1 MGFGYDMIDNG
12 FGIFGVL
19 FVIVWI
25 LIIGVIIA
33 SIVRNISIRNK
44 NNQSPRLTVNATVV
58 SKRTDVTYHRN
69 PNSGDTSGAHGY
81 YTTSFTHYYVTFQV
95 ESGDRMEFPVSG
107 AEYAMLADG
116 DNGKLYFQGT
126 RYLNFE
132 RF

>member
-1 MGFGYDMIDNG
+1 MGFGYDMVGNG

-19 FVIVWI
+19 FAIVWI

-58 SKRTDVTYHRN
+58 SKRTDVTHHRN

-81 YTTSFTHYYVTFQV
+81 YTTSFTQYYVTFQV
-95 ESGDRMEFPVSG
+95 ESGDRMEFSVSG